1 MHEVLDWIGGVLA
14 GIFAAIAG
22 LLPGAPADTVWHG
35 YAEADYVYVA
45 PAGAGTLEEV
55 FVRPGDIVTKDEPLF
70 RLDRRMEEAS
80 LAASRAR
87 LAAAHAQLEN
97 ARTGRRSEELAV
109 TESALERAR
118 ADFGLAQQNFDRT
131 EQLFGQ
137 GVVARARLD
146 QDRTTLAAA
155 TSAVQELEAQLAVG
169 RLPARPAELDAAQAE
184 VTAAEAD
191 VARLEAVLADRTGR
205 APVAGF
211 VEDVFYAVGEQ
222 AAPAAPIVS
231 IRPEGGL
238 ELRLFVAESALAG
251 VRPGTRLTI
260 ACRGCPD
267 NLGAEVF
274 WVSSDAQFNP
284 PVIYSR
290 ADRADLVFMVK
301 ARPDAGALLLPG
313 QPVEARPLAE
323 VEGTVA
329 P

>member
-1 MHEVLDWIGGVLA
+1 M
-14 GIFAAIAG
+14 
-22 LLPGAPADTVWHG
+22 VWHG

-45 PAGAGTLEEV
+45 PAGAGTLEEI
-55 FVRPGDIVTKDEPLF
+55 FVRAGDAVTAGAPLF

-87 LAAAHAQLEN
+87 LAAARAKLEN

-118 ADFGLAQQNFDRT
+118 ADLDLAQQNFDRT

-169 RLPARPAELDAAQAE
+169 RLPARPAELDAAEAE
-184 VTAAEAD
+184 VAAAEAD
-191 VARLEAVLADRTGR
+191 VRRLEAVLADRTGR
-205 APVAGF
+205 APVGGF
-211 VEDVFYAVGEQ
+211 VENVYYAVGEQ

-238 ELRLFVAESALAG
+238 EIRLFVAESALAG
-251 VRPGTRLTI
+251 LQPGTRI
-260 ACRGCPD
+260 SVACRGCPD

-274 WVSSDAQFNP
+274 WVSSEAQFNP

-301 ARPDAGALLLPG
+301 ARPDSGAPLLPG
-313 QPVEARPLAE
+313 QPVEARPI
-323 VEGTVA
+323 A